1 SQLTKNKLVAVEFD
15 TRVDFHFS
23 HPKENHIGFDID
35 SLISTKT
42 ADPLSQGIDLK
53 SGEQITTWKR

>member
-1 SQLTKNKLVAVEFD
+1 SQLTKNKFVVVEFD

-23 HPKENHIGFDID
+23 DPNENHIGFDID
-35 SLISTKT
+35 SLISIKT

-53 SGEQITTWKR
+53 SGEQITAWRR